1 MLIKASTPHCRRL
14 LTWTFLSRIWFRG
27 SSWMD
32 QEIQSQRNLKAIFE
46 GNTRT
51 IWKVWRIPKRPS
63 RVCHS
68 YGNQTLL
75 DHQLGWNQKPSFW
88 YPSSKNSMGP
98 RSSRRTCWA
107 VEWQSPSSC
116 VIGNVVCTKGA
127 AERGL
132 SQNEGGGRSAEAT
145 AFRRKKLSSTKK
157 ITLCCTDLVTDK
169 LQDTNL
175 TRKTIF

>member
-1 MLIKASTPHCRRL
+1 M
-14 LTWTFLSRIWFRG
+14 
-27 SSWMD
+27 MD
-32 QEIQSQRNLKAIFE
+32 TLGTQNSGPRNTIPEKPQS
-46 GNTRT
+46 
-51 IWKVWRIPKRPS
+51 
-63 RVCHS
+63 
-68 YGNQTLL
+68 NQTLL

-98 RSSRRTCWA
+98 RSSRRTCQA

-145 AFRRKKLSSTKK
+145 GQHFEEKTRAAQKRSGIGNHTGGDLKEGKGFFRWNCMILVSNVKHVIVNRLKLTSLQS
-157 ITLCCTDLVTDK
+157 CNWK
-169 LQDTNL
+169 LWNEA
-175 TRKTIF
+175 